1 MTSFLTAAR
10 VAPQGKPAQAS
21 QDTRRLRLFS
31 GTSNQDLAREI
42 GAYLGVPDGP
52 RVIKRFAD
60 GELYI
65 QIQESIRGCD
75 VFLIQPTCAPVND
88 HLMELL
94 IMVDACKRASAR
106 QVTAVVPYYGYARA
120 DRKTAG
126 RESITAKLVANLL
139 AKSGVDR
146 VLAMDLHSA
155 QIQGYFDIPCDHI
168 YGSPVLVDYLTTRN
182 LGELVVVSPD
192 VGGVAR
198 ARAFAKQ
205 LGDAPLAIIDKRRSA
220 HNVAESL
227 TVIGDV
233 AGKTAVL
240 IDDMIDTGGTISQ
253 GAKLLRKSGAA
264 RVLACA
270 THAVFSPPAVERLS
284 EPGLFEEVIV
294 TNSIP
299 LSDDR
304 RFPQLQVLSV
314 AKMLG
319 ETIWRIHE
327 ESSVSSMFR

>member
-1 MTSFLTAAR
+1 MTSFINAVRAEHESL
-10 VAPQGKPAQAS
+10 S
-21 QDTRRLRLFS
+21 LDTRRLRLFS
-31 GTSNQDLAREI
+31 GTSNPALAEEI
-42 GAYLGVPDGP
+42 AAYLGVDAGP
-52 RVIKRFAD
+52 LVCKRFAD
-60 GELYI
+60 GELYV
-65 QIQESIRGCD
+65 QIQQSIRGCD

-88 HLMELL
+88 SLMELM

-106 QVTAVVPYYGYARA
+106 QITAVIPYFGYARA

-126 RESITAKLVANLL
+126 RESITAKLTANLL
-139 AKSGVDR
+139 VKSGVDR

-168 YGSPVLVDYLTTRN
+168 YGSPVLVDYLSTKN
-182 LGELVVVSPD
+182 LGEVVVVSPD

-205 LGDAPLAIIDKRRSA
+205 MKDAPLAIIDKRRSA

-233 AGKTAVL
+233 KNKTAVL
-240 IDDMIDTGGTISQ
+240 IDDMIDTGGTISA
-253 GAKLLRKSGAA
+253 GAKLLRKDGAK
-264 RVLACA
+264 RVIACA
-270 THAVFSPPAVERLS
+270 SHAVFSPPAFSRLFS
-284 EPGLFEEVIV
+284 EGLFEQVIV

-299 LSDDR
+299 VAEKEKFS
-304 RFPQLQVLSV
+304 QLKVLSV
-314 AKMLG
+314 ANMLG
-319 ETIWRIHE
+319 EAIWRIHE

>member
-1 MTSFLTAAR
+1 MTSFITALKEQQK
-10 VAPQGKPAQAS
+10 VIS
-21 QDTRRLRLFS
+21 QDKRRLRLVS
-31 GTSNQDLAREI
+31 GTSNPSLANEI
-42 GAYLGVPDGP
+42 ASYIGIENVPL
-52 RVIKRFAD
+52 VSKRFAD

-65 QIQESIRGCD
+65 QIQQSIRGCD

-88 HLMELL
+88 SLMELM

-106 QVTAVVPYYGYARA
+106 QVTAVIPYYGYARA

-126 RESITAKLVANLL
+126 RESITAKLSANLL
-139 AKSGVDR
+139 VSSGVDR

-168 YGSPVLVDYLTTRN
+168 YGSPVLVDYLSTKK
-182 LGELVVVSPD
+182 LQDIVVVSPD

-205 LGDAPLAIIDKRRSA
+205 IKDAPLAIIDKRRSA

-227 TVIGDV
+227 TVIGEV
-233 AGKTAVL
+233 TNKTAIL
-240 IDDMIDTGGTISQ
+240 IDDMIDTGGTICA
-253 GAKLLRKSGAA
+253 GAELLRKEGAK
-264 RVLACA
+264 RVIACA
-270 THAVFSPPAVERLS
+270 SHAVFSPPASKRLS
-284 EPGLFEEVIV
+284 TEGLFEQVVV

-299 LSDDR
+299 VKKENH
-304 RFPQLQVLSV
+304 FPQLKVLSV
-314 AKMLG
+314 ANMLG
-319 ETIWRIHE
+319 EAILRIHE

>member
-1 MTSFLTAAR
+1 VSSFLTAEQ
-10 VAPQGKPAQAS
+10 VKQGQTAH
-21 QDTRRLRLFS
+21 DTRRLRLFS
-31 GTSNQDLAREI
+31 GTSNPGLAQEI

-94 IMVDACKRASAR
+94 IMVDACRRASAR
-106 QVTAVVPYYGYARA
+106 QITAVIPYYGYARA

-139 AKSGVDR
+139 VTSGVDR
-146 VLAMDLHSA
+146 VLAMDLHSS

-168 YGSPVLVDYLTTRN
+168 YGSPVLVDYLSARD
-182 LGELVVVSPD
+182 LGEVVVVSPD

-198 ARAFAKQ
+198 ARAFAKRMH
-205 LGDAPLAIIDKRRSA
+205 DAPLAIIDKRRSG

-233 AGKTAVL
+233 AGKTAIL
-240 IDDMIDTGGTISQ
+240 IDDMIDTGGTIAQ
-253 GAKLLRKSGAA
+253 GGQLLRERGAR

-270 THAVFSPPAVERLS
+270 THPVFSPPAIQRLS
-284 EPGLFEEVIV
+284 EPGLFEEVLV

-299 LSDDR
+299 IAPECS
-304 RFPQLQVLSV
+304 FPQLQVLSV

-319 ETIWRIHE
+319 EAIWRIHE